1 MLDVGCGD
9 GATTAFVQSHRQ
21 VEWAGGVEVFPDAAE
36 RAKVHF
42 SEVWC
47 GDVEKLD
54 FDRKIPASSL
64 DLILCLDILEH
75 LVDPWTVV
83 RRLSMLV
90 APRGRLIISV
100 PNIRN
105 WKFIAK
111 LLFRGEFHYRDAG
124 LLDRSH
130 LRFFVKETAEELAA
144 AGGIPLLWSGNA
156 HPWKPGDMRAL
167 LSHVSFGRL
176 DNVMIKQYIVVAE
189 APADRKR
196 LAAISN

>member
-1 MLDVGCGD
+1 
-9 GATTAFVQSHRQ
+9 
-21 VEWAGGVEVFPDAAE
+21 
-36 RAKVHF
+36 
-42 SEVWC
+42 
-47 GDVEKLD
+47 
-54 FDRKIPASSL
+54 
-64 DLILCLDILEH
+64 
-75 LVDPWTVV
+75 
-83 RRLSMLV
+83 MLV